1 MTTADKENEVQQNV
15 ASSLIEIQN
24 SDLCFTEATVKHVEG
39 IISREYDSWYDEGNM
54 SRGNVYWIVLL
65 LLSAIVSA
73 PHSTVT
79 IKAATIFSDS
89 E

>member
-39 IISREYDSWYDEGNM
+39 IISREYDS
-54 SRGNVYWIVLL
+54 
-65 LLSAIVSA
+65 
-73 PHSTVT
+73 
-79 IKAATIFSDS
+79 
-89 E
+89 